1 LLYLI
6 ILYPIVFKGKLSHL
20 AENTGDDTTLEV
32 RLALEALGYS
42 AKEIHDALKNVQTEG
57 KSTSVLIKEALQQ
70 LQ

>member
-1 LLYLI
+1 LECSRQQLHLQH
-6 ILYPIVFKGKLSHL
+6 LSHL